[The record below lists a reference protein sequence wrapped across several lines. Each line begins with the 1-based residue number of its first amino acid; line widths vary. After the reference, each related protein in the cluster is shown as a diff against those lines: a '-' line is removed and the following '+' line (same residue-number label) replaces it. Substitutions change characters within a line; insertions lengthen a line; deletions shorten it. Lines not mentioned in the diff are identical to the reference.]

1 MTVLYNPFLR
11 AKIKTRVVKEK
22 TLIIKA
28 LTAKFKPQLET
39 AYVAQYLTA
48 QTNCFCE
55 IFCAREK
62 AFSPFSALSA
72 VKKPTHYLSVAESLK
87 DFYLVVF
94 FFFVLTEM

>member
-11 AKIKTRVVKEK
+11 AEIKICVVKDF
-22 TLIIKA
+22 LIIKA
-28 LTAKFKPQLET
+28 SIAKSKPQLET

-62 AFSPFSALSA
+62 AFSQFSALSA

-87 DFYLVVF
+87 DFYLWF
-94 FFFVLTEM
+94 FFCLF